1 MIAEKKR
8 KLTTI
13 TFKREKVQ
21 QSFVIAIV
29 GRAITIKRK
38 IMEMKKEIL
47 AKKEQR
53 RLRSTT

>member
-21 QSFVIAIV
+21 QPFVIAIV
-29 GRAITIKRK
+29 GRAITIKRN
-38 IMEMKKEIL
+38 IMEIKKEIL
-47 AKKEQR
+47 GKMEQR
-53 RLRSTT
+53 RLRATT